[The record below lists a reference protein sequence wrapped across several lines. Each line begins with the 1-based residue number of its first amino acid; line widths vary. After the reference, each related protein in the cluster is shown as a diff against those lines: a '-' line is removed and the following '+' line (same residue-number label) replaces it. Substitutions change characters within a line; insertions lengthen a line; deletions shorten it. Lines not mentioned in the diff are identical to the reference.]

1 MHTKD
6 ESRPLLD
13 KGIASHGGLGDTSPS
28 EMGGAFSS
36 VFFAWLTPLMDLGSK
51 RPLEFDD
58 LYQLNANNRAAYIST
73 TFKKNWA
80 IELTKPK
87 PRLWLALA
95 RSFGGPFIAAG
106 FLKLLHDSL
115 QFVGPMAIKYI
126 IAFLSDPTAELTTGL
141 TYVLA
146 IFAAGVVQSFSLRQY
161 FFLCFETGMRVRSS
175 IVTAVYDKS
184 LVLASSSKKST
195 GEITNLMS
203 VDAQRL
209 QEITN
214 YLHAIWFAL
223 FQMAVT
229 STLLYM
235 QLGVAY
241 FAAFA
246 IMVLLVP
253 VTTAVSNLMQTLQQA
268 LMQVKDERVNVVYEV
283 LRGIKVIKLQAW
295 EHSFTNRVMQFRSNE
310 LSKLRA
316 YVYARGAA
324 TMVFNGVPTLVT
336 VASFFG
342 YVYLG
347 NTLDVGT
354 ALTSLALLNILRYP
368 LFMLPYVI
376 NSLAEAQVSF
386 SRLEELLL
394 MDEREPV
401 TAGPLK
407 DTAILLQHADFEWD
421 AAQETTDVAH
431 VVAEDG
437 PILHNVNLKL
447 TDGSLVAVVGAVGSG
462 KSTLLSGILGDA
474 RCAKVGQVH
483 RFGSVA
489 YVSQQPFIQNAT
501 LRDNITFGLAFDHAR
516 YQTAIRVSSLLED
529 LKILPGGDLTEI
541 GEKGVNLSGGQR
553 TRVAIAR
560 AVYQDADIYLLDDP
574 LAAVDAH
581 VGSDIF
587 KQCIKTALNGKLV
600 VLVTNG
606 LNFLKDCDSVVVLEQ
621 GRIVEQGAYQ
631 SLVDKVDGVLAKMM
645 ESVQEAPDKEKDDT
659 DVPRDNDQE
668 EDEREHDAR
677 QRTESNR
684 SDVDTDKVSNAAL
697 ISDEDRSTGDVPWG
711 MYKRTRVAIA
721 RAVYQDADIYL
732 LDDPLA
738 AVDAHVGSDIFKQ
751 CIKTALNGKL
761 VVLVTN
767 GLNFLK
773 DCDSVVVLEQGR
785 IIEQGAY
792 QSLVDKVDGVLAKMM
807 ESVQEAPDK
816 EKDDTDVPRDNDQE
830 EDEREHDARQRTES
844 NRSDVDTD
852 KVSNAALISDEDR
865 STGDVPWGMYK
876 VWIDACGGVGVG
888 LAVGLLYLVTS
899 CVNLLA
905 SLWLSI
911 WGERNSA
918 TSSQYYYLYMYIGL
932 NGVGIGLLFV
942 QTLAL
947 FLAGLRGSSTM
958 FNQLLTQVL
967 RAPLSFFDTT
977 PLGRIV
983 NRMGKDVYA
992 IDETIPAN
1000 WGMLLG
1006 ATFSFIT
1013 TIGMVVYAT
1022 PWFTVLLPPLAGFYY
1037 VSQRYYIRTSR
1048 ELKRLDS
1055 ISRSPVVAL
1064 MTETLEGI
1072 PTIRAFSAEPQFT
1085 TRNHYLLDQNQRAY
1099 FLSVSTNS
1107 WLSLRLELAGAVV
1120 TASAALF
1127 AVLNHDTAQAGVAFA
1142 GLAGVALSC
1151 TLNVTQNLNW
1161 TVQLIS
1167 TIQTQMVSVERIH
1180 AYTTMQVE
1188 ADLDSDPIKT
1198 LELEHAKW
1206 PSQGKLTF
1214 KDVDLR
1220 YRAGLPRVLRK
1231 LTFTIN
1237 AHEKIGIVGRTGA
1250 GKSSLVVALMRLVE
1264 LDGGVITLDD
1274 VDISTI
1280 ATASIDAN
1288 TDRLIQESI
1297 RDSFKDCTCLT
1308 IAHRINTILDSDRI
1322 LVMDKG
1328 SAAEFDTPAQLL
1340 KNPNGIFNNLVEHW
1354 RDDNKSA

>member
-474 RCAKVGQVH
+474 RCAKGQVH

-621 GRIVEQGAYQ
+621 GRIV
-631 SLVDKVDGVLAKMM
+631 
-645 ESVQEAPDKEKDDT
+645 
-659 DVPRDNDQE
+659 
-668 EDEREHDAR
+668 
-677 QRTESNR
+677 
-684 SDVDTDKVSNAAL
+684 
-697 ISDEDRSTGDVPWG
+697 
-711 MYKRTRVAIA
+711 
-721 RAVYQDADIYL
+721 
-732 LDDPLA
+732 
-738 AVDAHVGSDIFKQ
+738 
-751 CIKTALNGKL
+751 
-761 VVLVTN
+761 
-767 GLNFLK
+767 
-773 DCDSVVVLEQGR
+773 
-785 IIEQGAY
+785 EQGAY

-1280 ATASIDAN
+1280 GLHDLRDKVSIIPQDPVLFSGTIRSNLDPFDRCGDDAIWTAIKRANLHQAVTALDDKVGERGQNFSVGERQLICIARALLKKSQVILMDEATASIDAN
-1288 TDRLIQESI
+1288 TDLLIQESI

>member
-13 KGIASHGGLGDTSPS
+13 KGIASHGGLGDKSPS

-36 VFFAWLTPLMDLGSK
+36 VFFTWLTPLMDLGSK

-184 LVLASSSKKST
+184 LVLAASSKKST

-295 EHSFTNRVMQFRSNE
+295 EHSFANRVMQFRSNE

-431 VVAEDG
+431 VVAEDE

-474 RCAKVGQVH
+474 RCAKG
-483 RFGSVA
+483 
-489 YVSQQPFIQNAT
+489 
-501 LRDNITFGLAFDHAR
+501 
-516 YQTAIRVSSLLED
+516 
-529 LKILPGGDLTEI
+529 
-541 GEKGVNLSGGQR
+541 
-553 TRVAIAR
+553 
-560 AVYQDADIYLLDDP
+560 
-574 LAAVDAH
+574 
-581 VGSDIF
+581 
-587 KQCIKTALNGKLV
+587 
-600 VLVTNG
+600 
-606 LNFLKDCDSVVVLEQ
+606 
-621 GRIVEQGAYQ
+621 
-631 SLVDKVDGVLAKMM
+631 
-645 ESVQEAPDKEKDDT
+645 
-659 DVPRDNDQE
+659 
-668 EDEREHDAR
+668 
-677 QRTESNR
+677 
-684 SDVDTDKVSNAAL
+684 
-697 ISDEDRSTGDVPWG
+697 
-711 MYKRTRVAIA
+711 
-721 RAVYQDADIYL
+721 
-732 LDDPLA
+732 
-738 AVDAHVGSDIFKQ
+738 
-751 CIKTALNGKL
+751 
-761 VVLVTN
+761 
-767 GLNFLK
+767 
-773 DCDSVVVLEQGR
+773 
-785 IIEQGAY
+785 
-792 QSLVDKVDGVLAKMM
+792 
-807 ESVQEAPDK
+807 
-816 EKDDTDVPRDNDQE
+816 
-830 EDEREHDARQRTES
+830 
-844 NRSDVDTD
+844 
-852 KVSNAALISDEDR
+852 
-865 STGDVPWGMYK
+865 
-876 VWIDACGGVGVG
+876 
-888 LAVGLLYLVTS
+888 
-899 CVNLLA
+899 
-905 SLWLSI
+905 
-911 WGERNSA
+911 
-918 TSSQYYYLYMYIGL
+918 
-932 NGVGIGLLFV
+932 
-942 QTLAL
+942 
-947 FLAGLRGSSTM
+947 
-958 FNQLLTQVL
+958 
-967 RAPLSFFDTT
+967 
-977 PLGRIV
+977 
-983 NRMGKDVYA
+983 
-992 IDETIPAN
+992 
-1000 WGMLLG
+1000 
-1006 ATFSFIT
+1006 
-1013 TIGMVVYAT
+1013 
-1022 PWFTVLLPPLAGFYY
+1022 
-1037 VSQRYYIRTSR
+1037 
-1048 ELKRLDS
+1048 
-1055 ISRSPVVAL
+1055 
-1064 MTETLEGI
+1064 
-1072 PTIRAFSAEPQFT
+1072 
-1085 TRNHYLLDQNQRAY
+1085 
-1099 FLSVSTNS
+1099 
-1107 WLSLRLELAGAVV
+1107 
-1120 TASAALF
+1120 
-1127 AVLNHDTAQAGVAFA
+1127 
-1142 GLAGVALSC
+1142 
-1151 TLNVTQNLNW
+1151 
-1161 TVQLIS
+1161 
-1167 TIQTQMVSVERIH
+1167 
-1180 AYTTMQVE
+1180 
-1188 ADLDSDPIKT
+1188 
-1198 LELEHAKW
+1198 
-1206 PSQGKLTF
+1206 
-1214 KDVDLR
+1214 
-1220 YRAGLPRVLRK
+1220 
-1231 LTFTIN
+1231 
-1237 AHEKIGIVGRTGA
+1237 
-1250 GKSSLVVALMRLVE
+1250 
-1264 LDGGVITLDD
+1264 
-1274 VDISTI
+1274 
-1280 ATASIDAN
+1280 
-1288 TDRLIQESI
+1288 
-1297 RDSFKDCTCLT
+1297 
-1308 IAHRINTILDSDRI
+1308 
-1322 LVMDKG
+1322 
-1328 SAAEFDTPAQLL
+1328 
-1340 KNPNGIFNNLVEHW
+1340 NN
-1354 RDDNKSA
+1354 

>member
-1 MHTKD
+1 T
-6 ESRPLLD
+6 PLLD
-13 KGIASHGGLGDTSPS
+13 LGN
-28 EMGGAFSS
+28 
-36 VFFAWLTPLMDLGSK
+36 K

-58 LYQLNANNRAAYIST
+58 LYQLNVDDRATQISL
-73 TFKKNWA
+73 TFKKNWEH
-80 IELTKPK
+80 ELTKPK
-87 PRLWLALA
+87 PRLWWALA
-95 RSFGGPFIAAG
+95 RSFGGQFVAAG

-115 QFVGPMAIKYI
+115 QFVGPMVIKYI
-126 IAFLSDPTAELTTGL
+126 IEFLSDPTAELSTGL
-141 TYVLA
+141 QYALA
-146 IFAAGVVQSFSLRQY
+146 IFVSGVVQSFSLRQY
-161 FFLCFETGMRVRSS
+161 FFLCFETGLRFRSA
-175 IVTAVYDKS
+175 IVTAVYQKS
-184 LVLASSSKKST
+184 LVLAASARAKKST

-209 QEITN
+209 QDITN
-214 YLHAIWFAL
+214 YLHAIWYAL
-223 FQMAVT
+223 FQIII
-229 STLLYM
+229 SSYLLYL
-235 QLGVAY
+235 QLGVA
-241 FAAFA
+241 FLAGV
-246 IMVLLVP
+246 IVMLLIIP
-253 VTTAVSNLMQTLQQA
+253 TTAAISQYMRTLQRA
-268 LMQVKDERVNVVYEV
+268 LMAVKDERVKVVYEV
-283 LRGIKVIKLQAW
+283 LSGIKVIKLQAW
-295 EHSFTNRVMQFRSNE
+295 ENSFTNRVMEFRSNE
-310 LSKLRA
+310 LDRLRT
-316 YVYARGAA
+316 YIYARAGSS
-324 TMVFNGVPTLVT
+324 MVFNGVPSLVT
-336 VASFFG
+336 VTSFFA
-342 YVYLG
+342 YIYMG
-347 NTLDVGT
+347 NSLDVGT
-354 ALTSLALLNILRYP
+354 ALTSLALFNILRFP
-368 LFMLPYVI
+368 LFMLPNVI
-376 NSLAEAQVSF
+376 NSLVEAHVSF
-386 SRLEELLL
+386 SRLEEFFT
-394 MDEREPV
+394 MEEREPV

-407 DTAILLQHADFEWD
+407 ETAILLQHADFEWD
-421 AAQETTDVAH
+421 AAQDTDAVEN
-431 VVAEDG
+431 AEVG

-474 RCAKVGQVH
+474 RCAKVH

-645 ESVQEAPDKEKDDT
+645 ESVQEAPDKEEEDT

-668 EDEREHDAR
+668 EDEREDDAR

-684 SDVDTDKVSNAAL
+684 SDVDTDKVA
-697 ISDEDRSTGDVPWG
+697 
-711 MYKRTRVAIA
+711 
-721 RAVYQDADIYL
+721 
-732 LDDPLA
+732 
-738 AVDAHVGSDIFKQ
+738 
-751 CIKTALNGKL
+751 
-761 VVLVTN
+761 
-767 GLNFLK
+767 
-773 DCDSVVVLEQGR
+773 
-785 IIEQGAY
+785 
-792 QSLVDKVDGVLAKMM
+792 
-807 ESVQEAPDK
+807 
-816 EKDDTDVPRDNDQE
+816 
-830 EDEREHDARQRTES
+830 
-844 NRSDVDTD
+844 
-852 KVSNAALISDEDR
+852 NAALISDEDR

-899 CVNLLA
+899 CVNLSA

-967 RAPLSFFDTT
+967 RAPMSFFDTT

-1085 TRNHYLLDQNQRAY
+1085 TRNHHLLDQNQRAY

-1127 AVLNHDTAQAGVAFA
+1127 AVLNHDTTQAGVAFA

-1206 PSQGKLTF
+1206 PSKGKLTF
-1214 KDVDLR
+1214 KNVNLR
-1220 YRAGLPRVLRK
+1220 YRAGLPRVLRQ

-1280 ATASIDAN
+1280 GLHDLRDKVSIIPQDPVLFSGTIRSNLDPFDRCGDDAIWTAIKRANLHQAVTALDDKVDERGQNFSVGERQLICIARALLKKSQVILMDEATASIDAN

-1328 SAAEFDTPAQLL
+1328 SAAEFDTPNQLL
-1340 KNPNGIFNNLVEHW
+1340 KNPNGIFTNLVEHW
-1354 RDDNKSA
+1354 RDEKNSP